1 MNEVKQSINISVIPL
16 RGLTVFPNTM
26 IHFDVKRK
34 QSVEALEEAMKGK
47 QQIFLVAQK
56 ELNKEYPNSNDDLF
70 IYGTIAKIKQLV
82 KLPGK
87 IIRVIAEGEIR
98 GKISDVI
105 FQDPYIFSTVE
116 IIDDLKVEINENE
129 AEALLRIAREII
141 RDFARTNPKFS
152 KDTISKLL
160 NIEDLSKLSDDIAS
174 HLILGIEN
182 KQKILSEINIIDRL
196 KLVITILNAEVE
208 ITSIKNDIQDK
219 VKKKIDKN
227 QKDYY
232 LKEQIKVIQAE
243 LGEKQSVEEELEE
256 YIEKTNDL
264 KATEKV
270 KNRLNKEI
278 KRLRKIPIG
287 SSEGA
292 VIRNYI
298 EWLLDMPWDKKT
310 KEEIS
315 IEKAEQILD
324 EDHYGLEKV
333 KERVIEHL
341 AVRKLCKN
349 TDSPII
355 CLVGPPGTGK
365 TSIAKS
371 IARSLNRKYSR
382 ISLGGVRDEAEIRGH
397 RKTYIGAMPGRIVN
411 ALKYAETS
419 NPMILLDEIDKMSSD
434 FKGDPSSAL
443 LEVLDGEH
451 NNKFRDHYVELPVD
465 LSDVLFIATANS
477 LRHIP
482 KPLLD
487 RLEIIQVTSYTEN
500 EKIHIAK
507 DYLIPKQK
515 AKHGIKEEQ
524 LHISQGAISSIINEY
539 TKEAGVRN
547 LERKTGE
554 ICRKSAKSIL
564 EDDKVV
570 IQISERNIKKYLG
583 TSIYRY
589 DKAASKPQ
597 IGIARGLAWTE
608 IGGDTLSI
616 EVNVMNGTGKFEL
629 TGQLGDVMKES
640 AKAGIS
646 YIRSKADLIN
656 NISEDFYEKKDIHI
670 HIPEG
675 AVPKDGPSAGIT
687 MATAMISALTNI
699 PVRNDVAMTGE
710 ITLRGRVLPIGG
722 LKEKLIAA
730 KRAGISKV
738 LVPEDNKRNILEI
751 SKEIVKGLEIVYV
764 NNMSTV
770 IEEALVQEG
779 GVCDIDIV

>member
-1 MNEVKQSINISVIPL
+1 MNEVKQSINLSVIPL

-56 ELNKEYPNSNDDLF
+56 ELHKEYPNSNDDLF
-70 IYGTIAKIKQLV
+70 VYGTIAKIKQLV
-82 KLPGK
+82 KLPGT

-98 GKISDVI
+98 GKISDIV
-105 FQDPYIFSTVE
+105 FKDPYIFSTVE
-116 IIDDLKVEINENE
+116 IIEDLKEEINENE
-129 AEALLRIAREII
+129 AEAILRITRELI
-141 RDFARTNPKFS
+141 RDFARANPKFS
-152 KDTISKLL
+152 KETISKLL
-160 NIEDLSKLSDDIAS
+160 NIEDLSKLSDGIAS

-196 KLVITILNAEVE
+196 KLVITILSAEVE
-208 ITSIKNDIQDK
+208 ITSIKNEIQNQ

-232 LKEQIKVIQAE
+232 LKEQIKVIQDE
-243 LGEKQSVEEELEE
+243 LGEKQSAEEELEE
-256 YIEKTNDL
+256 YIEKTNNL
-264 KATEKV
+264 KASEKV

-278 KRLRKIPIG
+278 KRLRKTPAG
-287 SSEGA
+287 SSEGT

-298 EWLLDMPWDKKT
+298 EMLLEMPWDKKT
-310 KEEIS
+310 EEEIS

-341 AVRKLCKN
+341 AVRKLCKT

-371 IARSLNRKYSR
+371 IARALNRKYSR

-411 ALKYAETS
+411 AIKYAETS
-419 NPMILLDEIDKMSSD
+419 NPLILLDEIDKMSND
-434 FKGDPSSAL
+434 IKGDPSSAL

-451 NNKFRDHYVELPVD
+451 NNKFRDHYVEIPID
-465 LSDVLFIATANS
+465 LSDVLFVATANS
-477 LRHIP
+477 LRRIP

-487 RLEIIQVTSYTEN
+487 RLEIIEVTSYTEN
-500 EKIHIAK
+500 EKIHITK
-507 DYLIPKQK
+507 EYLLPKQK
-515 AKHGIKEEQ
+515 KKHGIKEE
-524 LHISQGAISSIINEY
+524 LHISQGAISRIINEY

-547 LERKTGE
+547 LERRIGE

-564 EDDKVV
+564 TDDKVD

-583 TSIYRY
+583 TPIYRY
-589 DKAASKPQ
+589 DKVANKPQ

-646 YIRSKADLIN
+646 YIRSKVDLIE

-687 MATAMISALTNI
+687 MATAMISALTNN

-710 ITLRGRVLPIGG
+710 ITLRGRVLPVGG

-730 KRAGISKV
+730 KRAGIRKV

-770 IEEALVQEG
+770 IEEAL
-779 GVCDIDIV
+779 IKS